1 MKKQSIIAAVALS
14 LGLALFADNKNN
26 VIEEVAWM
34 IGDEPIYKSE
44 IEKAYQ
50 EMLSDRTPIQGD
62 PYCIIPEQ
70 IAVER
75 LFLHQADI
83 DTVEVQESLVQMQL
97 ESQMNYLINNLGS
110 REKVEQYF
118 GKPMTEIREYYAT
131 NMRNRSRVQQVRN
144 DLTKNLKVTPSD
156 VRRYFDKLPA
166 DSVPFVPLQV
176 EVQILTL
183 NPVIP
188 RQEIDDVKARLR
200 DYADRVNR
208 GESEFSTLAILY
220 SEDGS
225 SVRGGELGFMGRG
238 QLVPEYA
245 AVAFNL
251 NDPKKV
257 SKIVETEY
265 GYHIIQLIEKR
276 GDRINTRHILL
287 RPKVADKDL
296 TDAIHRLDSLRT
308 DIVDNKKVSFEEA
321 VRYVSQD
328 KDTRMSNGVM
338 VNSNTG
344 TTRFQMSELPQ
355 EVAKAVGTMEPG
367 EISQPFIM
375 RDPKRDREIVA
386 MVRLTNRIDAHS
398 ANLAEDYQ
406 TIKDMYEAAE
416 SQAIIDKWLADK
428 IKTTYVRI
436 EDGWRDCDFQHK
448 GWIKSTESK

>member
-1 MKKQSIIAAVALS
+1 MKKKSIIAAVALS